1 VLAAERAMPENRTMP
16 DIKSNA
22 RSMRKAL
29 TPAEAVLWTI
39 LRTSPL
45 DAWHFRRQ
53 VVFDAMYI
61 ADFASHTARLVIEGD
76 GPSHE
81 LTSAADTQR
90 TAWFARQGYRVTRFR
105 NDDILADRQSVWR
118 TLCALLPEGGPPPRS
133 AKAPSRPP
141 RKGEGV

>member
-1 VLAAERAMPENRTMP
+1 MLEHQPMP

-39 LRTSPL
+39 LRSPPL

-53 VVFDAMYI
+53 VVFDTMYI
-61 ADFASHTARLVIEGD
+61 ADFASHTARLVIEAD

-81 LTSAADTQR
+81 LTSTADAQR
-90 TAWFARQGYRVTRFR
+90 TAWLARHGYRVTRFR

-118 TLCALLPEGGPPPRS
+118 TICALLPEGGPPPRS

-141 RKGEGV
+141 HKGEGA